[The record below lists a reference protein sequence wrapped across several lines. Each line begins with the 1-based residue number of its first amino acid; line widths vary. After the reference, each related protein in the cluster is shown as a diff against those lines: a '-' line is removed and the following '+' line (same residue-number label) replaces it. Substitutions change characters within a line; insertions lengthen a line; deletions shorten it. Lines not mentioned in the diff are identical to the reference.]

1 MSLLNKWWSINL
13 QRSKLCKLRTEWKQ
27 QKICSSFHWWENKR
41 RFSCHPF
48 KTLPLFSVS
57 HQMPAFIPLIVS
69 VMVSCKPQT
78 RPHPASLT
86 STAVPSIPSVYQNS
100 LMVFLY
106 PCLRAK
112 ASPETLETSACSSFC
127 SLTLWNTSVSVR
139 PGFSHSAWRAYVVFI
154 TQIKAVKR
162 SCISWQ
168 TLIQRAHKCS
178 AFCHPFVPMWSHI
191 SHLSLLGSYNLP
203 EAFSRN
209 PTDSVIWSAL
219 WLFITEF
226 THLWEEL

>member
-1 MSLLNKWWSINL
+1 
-13 QRSKLCKLRTEWKQ
+13 
-27 QKICSSFHWWENKR
+27 
-41 RFSCHPF
+41 
-48 KTLPLFSVS
+48 
-57 HQMPAFIPLIVS
+57 MPAFIPLIVS

-100 LMVFLY
+100 LMVLLY
-106 PCLRAK
+106 PCMREK
-112 ASPETLETSACSSFC
+112 ASPETLKPLPAPPSAAWPSETPQAVSDRAF
-127 SLTLWNTSVSVR
+127 LTLHGEPAR
-139 PGFSHSAWRAYVVFI
+139 FFI

-162 SCISWQ
+162 SCISWW
-168 TLIQRAHKCS
+168 TLIQWAHKCS
-178 AFCHPFVPMWSHI
+178 AFCHPFVPVWSHI
-191 SHLSLLGSYNLP
+191 SHLSLVGSYNLP